1 MKNSKAILQVPGTMK
16 IISAE
21 IPVPKEDEV
30 LIKVEY
36 VGICG
41 SDVHGFESGPF
52 IPPKDPNQEI
62 GLGHECAGT
71 VVAVGSRVR
80 KFKPGDRVNIEPG
93 VPCGHCRYCLEG
105 KYNICP
111 DVDFMATQ
119 PNYRGA
125 LTHYLCHPESFTY
138 KLPDNMDT
146 MEGALVEPAAVG
158 MHAAMLADVKPGKKI
173 IILGA
178 GCIGERT
185 FVTNRNGSLWKLN
198 IDDVDFARFSQA
210 KLLSL
215 ASIFNSPLL
224 DGRALTEIFTQAK
237 TRQMIICADMIKPRL
252 NETLNDICEALS
264 YVDYLFPNFAEA
276 KLLTGKETLDEIADC
291 FLACGVKT
299 VVIKTGKDGCFI
311 KRGDMTMKVPA
322 VAGITAIDTIGA
334 GDNFASGFIAALL
347 EGKNLRECAR
357 FANATAA
364 ISVLSIGATTGV
376 KNRKLVEQL
385 LEEYEG

>member
-1 MKNSKAILQVPGTMK
+1 MDNLDVICIGAAIVDIPLQPVSKNIFDVDSYPLERIAMTTGGDAINEAT
-16 IISAE
+16 IISR
-21 IPVPKEDEV
+21 
-30 LIKVEY
+30 
-36 VGICG
+36 
-41 SDVHGFESGPF
+41 
-52 IPPKDPNQEI
+52 
-62 GLGHECAGT
+62 LGHRTALMSRIGKDAAGQ
-71 VVAVGSRVR
+71 
-80 KFKPGDRVNIEPG
+80 FILD
-93 VPCGHCRYCLEG
+93 HCRKE
-105 KYNICP
+105 NIDIQSLKQ
-111 DVDFMATQ
+111 DV
-119 PNYRGA
+119 
-125 LTHYLCHPESFTY
+125 SI
-138 KLPDNMDT
+138 DT
-146 MEGALVEPAAVG
+146 SINVGLVTE
-158 MHAAMLADVKPGKKI
+158 D
-173 IILGA
+173 
-178 GCIGERT
+178 GERT

-334 GDNFASGFIAALL
+334 GDNF
-347 EGKNLRECAR
+347 
-357 FANATAA
+357 
-364 ISVLSIGATTGV
+364 
-376 KNRKLVEQL
+376 
-385 LEEYEG
+385 

>member
-1 MKNSKAILQVPGTMK
+1 MDNLDVICIGAAIVDIPLQPVSKNIFDVDSYPLERIAMTTGGDAINEAT
-16 IISAE
+16 IISR
-21 IPVPKEDEV
+21 
-30 LIKVEY
+30 
-36 VGICG
+36 
-41 SDVHGFESGPF
+41 
-52 IPPKDPNQEI
+52 
-62 GLGHECAGT
+62 LGHRTALMSRIGKDAAGQ
-71 VVAVGSRVR
+71 
-80 KFKPGDRVNIEPG
+80 FILD
-93 VPCGHCRYCLEG
+93 HCRKE
-105 KYNICP
+105 NIDIQSLKQ
-111 DVDFMATQ
+111 DV
-119 PNYRGA
+119 
-125 LTHYLCHPESFTY
+125 SI
-138 KLPDNMDT
+138 DT
-146 MEGALVEPAAVG
+146 SINVGLVTE
-158 MHAAMLADVKPGKKI
+158 D
-173 IILGA
+173 
-178 GCIGERT
+178 GERT

-224 DGRALTEIFTQAK
+224 DGKALTEIFTQAK
-237 TRQMIICADMIKPRL
+237 ARQMIIC
-252 NETLNDICEALS
+252 
-264 YVDYLFPNFAEA
+264 AEA

-364 ISVLSIGATTGV
+364 ISVLSVGATTGV